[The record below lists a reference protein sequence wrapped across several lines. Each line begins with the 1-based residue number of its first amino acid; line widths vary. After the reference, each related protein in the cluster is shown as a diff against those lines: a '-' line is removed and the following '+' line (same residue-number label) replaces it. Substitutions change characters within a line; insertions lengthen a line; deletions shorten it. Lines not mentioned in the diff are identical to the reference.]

1 MKKGVKLGAQNLLLL
16 NLIKL
21 FFMSTIIICLICTAL
36 MFGVEYFGRRHM
48 RLFKLKAES
57 QGGENVVSAVDQ
69 VYYGGKESDKSE
81 AERLR
86 TRKIKYVLWVLI
98 VFFGAASIVFVAF
111 KDQWLGEWSTS
122 SHPQQTEFSETAQ
135 QKSEFFDL
143 RLYWD
148 YEYVLRYYEEKKVLA
163 KEEAEAEY
171 AKYQQAMAH
180 ARSRTDKFIYTEKL
194 TQAKEKLISTQEALD
209 EFDSFAIAINN
220 LKIIHWSFFALFTSG
235 FLMAFYILYRKEEN
249 AWTFRVIIIL
259 YMGVIAGIF
268 FMCEAFI
275 KDYFSFMDLA
285 VLLLMIIA
293 YLLIKKC
300 DKYIKLK

>member
-1 MKKGVKLGAQNLLLL
+1 M
-16 NLIKL
+16 
-21 FFMSTIIICLICTAL
+21 
-36 MFGVEYFGRRHM
+36 
-48 RLFKLKAES
+48 
-57 QGGENVVSAVDQ
+57 
-69 VYYGGKESDKSE
+69 
-81 AERLR
+81 R

-98 VFFGAASIVFVAF
+98 VFFGTASIVFVNF
-111 KDQWLGEWSTS
+111 KDQWLDEWSTS

-148 YEYVLRYYEEKKVLA
+148 YEYALRYYEEKKVLA